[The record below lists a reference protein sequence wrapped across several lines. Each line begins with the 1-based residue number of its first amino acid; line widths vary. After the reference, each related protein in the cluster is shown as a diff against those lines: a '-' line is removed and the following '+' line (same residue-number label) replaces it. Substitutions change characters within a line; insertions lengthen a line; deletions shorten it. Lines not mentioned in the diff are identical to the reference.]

1 MVSYGDHGIGKGP
14 PSRGLVPN
22 IVRRPMARS
31 VGRLVPERMETGAL
45 WDHIETLSWRLR
57 WTYGLNA
64 REREAVLDQLQDCV
78 HELKDRSLQLDL
90 PFEDQV
96 ATSK

>member
-1 MVSYGDHGIGKGP
+1 
-14 PSRGLVPN
+14 
-22 IVRRPMARS
+22 
-31 VGRLVPERMETGAL
+31 
-45 WDHIETLSWRLR
+45 
-57 WTYGLNA
+57 
-64 REREAVLDQLQDCV
+64 VLDQLQDCV